1 MAEDKTEI
9 ANLAG
14 QILGADQIMDLDKPQ
29 DRTARELALAYGPNL
44 DELLASHDWNF
55 ARDRASIPKLSSVPA
70 FKYRF
75 EYGFPKDAVEI
86 LSVDEGFSRE
96 GGENDTAGRL
106 NGNFGGG
113 DVYGS
118 GTQFEVEGQKILTNK
133 DIITNLNVV
142 NVPGLP
148 VTYTK
153 RITQVSTYPA
163 WFVTA
168 LYTRLAAQ
176 TAEAITASNTLSAKA
191 QGLFD
196 KAFKFAR
203 WKNAQ
208 QGKQQRPLGTFLSVK
223 AS

>member
-14 QILGADQIMDLDKPQ
+14 QILGADQIMDLDEAEN
-29 DRTARELALAYGPNL
+29 RTARELLLAYGPNL

-55 ARDRASIPKLSSVPA
+55 ARDRASVPKLSTVPA
-70 FKYRF
+70 FKYKF
-75 EYGFPKDAVEI
+75 EYGWPKDAVEI
-86 LSVDEGFSRE
+86 LSIDEGFSRE
-96 GGENDTAGRL
+96 GGENNTAGRL
-106 NGNFGGG
+106 GGG

-118 GTQFEVEGQKILTNK
+118 GTQFEVEGLKILTSK
-133 DIITNLNVV
+133 DIITDLKVV

-148 VTYTK
+148 VTFTK
-153 RITQVSTYPA
+153 RITQVAVYPA

-168 LYTRLAAQ
+168 LYTRLAVQ
-176 TAEAITASNTLSAKA
+176 TAEAITGSNTLSAKA
-191 QGLFD
+191 QGLFN